1 MADLK
6 RGYATTPI
14 QGQAQSVEY
23 DEGLRSYMLGVY
35 NYMAAGVALTGVTAY
50 ATASY
55 AISNPSV
62 AQAIYGSPLRW
73 VIMLAPLALVFLLA
87 GGIQRMSVGAAQATF
102 WIYAAIMGVSLSS
115 IFLVYAHASIAQM
128 FFLTA
133 ASFGALSLFG
143 YTTKRSLSGIGNFCF
158 MGLIGIILASIVNIF
173 IGSSAMSFGIS
184 VLGILIFAGLTA
196 FDTQRI
202 KETYFAVQGD
212 TVAMSKSAIMGA
224 LNLYLDF
231 INMFLFMLRLF
242 GSSRS

>member
-6 RGYATTPI
+6 RNYAASTV

-23 DEGLRSYMLGVY
+23 DAGLRAYMLGVY

-50 ATASY
+50 ATANW
-55 AISNPSV
+55 AMSNPSV
-62 AQAIYGSPLRW
+62 AQTIYGGPLKW
-73 VIMLAPLALVFLLA
+73 VIMLAPLGLVFLLA
-87 GGIQRMSVGAAQATF
+87 GGINRMSVGAAQITF
-102 WIYAAIMGVSLSS
+102 WVYAAIMGVSLSS
-115 IFLVYAHASIAQM
+115 IFMIYAHASIAQM

-133 ASFGALSLFG
+133 ATFAALSLYG
-143 YTTKRSLSGIGNFCF
+143 YTTKTNLSAMGSFLF
-158 MGLIGIILASIVNIF
+158 MGLVGIILASVVNWF
-173 IGSSAMSFGIS
+173 IGSSAISFAIS

-202 KETYFAVQGD
+202 KETYFSVQGD